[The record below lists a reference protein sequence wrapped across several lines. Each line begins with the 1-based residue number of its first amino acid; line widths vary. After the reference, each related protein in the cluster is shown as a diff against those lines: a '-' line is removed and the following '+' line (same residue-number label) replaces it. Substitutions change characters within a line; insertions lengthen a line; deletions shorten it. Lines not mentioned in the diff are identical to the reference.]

1 MRLLHITA
9 AALALS
15 LGVCA
20 SAQAQPGY
28 MTRPAAM
35 TRSTTPYLAEGLVRV
50 QSRFGFDET
59 IARIRADVAAK
70 GIREFAV
77 VPQSALAQGAQIDL
91 RPSTLIIF
99 GNPPLGTQFITANPN
114 AGLDWPVRVLVYQD
128 ADGRI
133 WAVYHDFHYLERRHH
148 IANRQQAFNMAD
160 MVINSILDS
169 VRAPSA

>member
-1 MRLLHITA
+1 MQLIYGA
-9 AALALS
+9 VVAVALS
-15 LGVCA
+15 TLGACA
-20 SAQAQPGY
+20 TITPTAQAQTMPSA
-28 MTRPAAM
+28 TA
-35 TRSTTPYLAEGLVRV
+35 PYLAQGLVRV

-59 IARIRADVAAK
+59 VARIRADVASK
-70 GIREFAV
+70 SIREFAV
-77 VPQSALAQGAQIDL
+77 VPQSTLAHDAQIDL

-128 ADGRI
+128 ANGAV

-148 IANRQQAFNMAD
+148 ISNRAQAFNMAD

-169 VRAPSA
+169 VRAPAA